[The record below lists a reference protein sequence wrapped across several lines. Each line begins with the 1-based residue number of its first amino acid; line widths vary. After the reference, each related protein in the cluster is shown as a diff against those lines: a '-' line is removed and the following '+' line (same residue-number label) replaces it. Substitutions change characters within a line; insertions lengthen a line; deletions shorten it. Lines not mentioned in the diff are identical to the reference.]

1 MKKLLTVILLLAAT
15 FNGGLSAVAAQ
26 DLASV
31 ESAPEITQTAPTTES
46 DQTPSA
52 IDDHQLDENLSE
64 SLATEPL
71 EQATPTLDE
80 TSSDA
85 PTDPQ
90 ASEALTEDSLPP
102 TEDTQPPLDLT
113 ESSEEPP
120 GEDTESVELLET
132 TDSVEPANPTEST
145 ETTFTTFATT
155 TTTLRPDLP
164 LPPYVPIL
172 EPREHRTVYF
182 YDDVTGRPFYDR
194 FDYETWGIMDN
205 FVMETL
211 LEFSEIYKDGQYV
224 YRNVCWYEQTLD
236 GGWLDTAVTF
246 DFSRNFEELVEEFV
260 IQEVPFETTII
271 ENPEW
276 LVGEEKIIQAG
287 QPGEQ
292 TMFLLYFYTDGELTS
307 TAQRKGNTSEPA
319 VAEIKEVEE
328 LAFETQRQAKPNLA
342 KGTERL
348 LQEGIIGQ
356 NTTIYKVT
364 YLKGVESA
372 RELIE
377 TITVAPIP

>member
-1 MKKLLTVILLLAAT
+1 M
-15 FNGGLSAVAAQ
+15 
-26 DLASV
+26 
-31 ESAPEITQTAPTTES
+31 
-46 DQTPSA
+46 
-52 IDDHQLDENLSE
+52 
-64 SLATEPL
+64 
-71 EQATPTLDE
+71 
-80 TSSDA
+80 
-85 PTDPQ
+85 
-90 ASEALTEDSLPP
+90 
-102 TEDTQPPLDLT
+102 
-113 ESSEEPP
+113 
-120 GEDTESVELLET
+120 
-132 TDSVEPANPTEST
+132 
-145 ETTFTTFATT
+145 
-155 TTTLRPDLP
+155 
-164 LPPYVPIL
+164 PIL

-194 FDYETWGIMDN
+194 FDYETWGIMDD

-224 YRNVCWYEQTLD
+224 YRNVSWYKQTLD

-246 DFSRNFEELVEEFV
+246 DFSRNFDELVEEFV

-276 LVGEEKIIQAG
+276 LVGEEKIIQAV

-319 VAEIKEVEE
+319 VAEIKEVGIKEVRTLEEVEE
-328 LAFETQRQAKPNLA
+328 LAFETQRQANPNLA

-348 LQEGIIGQ
+348 LQEGITGQ

-377 TITVAPIP
+377 TITVAPIPQIFEYGTKEPVITTIEETVTSTIPFNTIYQDNAELFIGEEEIIQVGVVG

>member
-1 MKKLLTVILLLAAT
+1 MAYNERRIINTKEVLDVKKLLTVILLLAAT

-132 TDSVEPANPTEST
+132 TDSVE
-145 ETTFTTFATT
+145 
-155 TTTLRPDLP
+155 L
-164 LPPYVPIL
+164 
-172 EPREHRTVYF
+172 
-182 YDDVTGRPFYDR
+182 
-194 FDYETWGIMDN
+194 
-205 FVMETL
+205 
-211 LEFSEIYKDGQYV
+211 
-224 YRNVCWYEQTLD
+224 
-236 GGWLDTAVTF
+236 
-246 DFSRNFEELVEEFV
+246 
-260 IQEVPFETTII
+260 
-271 ENPEW
+271 
-276 LVGEEKIIQAG
+276 
-287 QPGEQ
+287 
-292 TMFLLYFYTDGELTS
+292 
-307 TAQRKGNTSEPA
+307 
-319 VAEIKEVEE
+319 
-328 LAFETQRQAKPNLA
+328 
-342 KGTERL
+342 
-348 LQEGIIGQ
+348 
-356 NTTIYKVT
+356 
-364 YLKGVESA
+364 
-372 RELIE
+372 
-377 TITVAPIP
+377 